1 MTARRLLVARRTTA
15 VVVALGAL
23 AGLSGCKYGAALAKR
38 EWVVIFKPGATQ
50 DQHRLVLATCGDIPN
65 VVPEAMG
72 DGKLVSE
79 LDSNVRFRIDKATD
93 GQLAQLVTCF
103 QKFDFIKSYDPTDFG
118 H

>member
-1 MTARRLLVARRTTA
+1 VTTAARRTAAGVLA
-15 VVVALGAL
+15 VASL
-23 AGLSGCKYGAALAKR
+23 AGLSGCKYSAALAKR

-50 DQHRLVLATCGDIPN
+50 AQHRLVLATCGNVPN

-72 DGKLVSE
+72 NGKLESE
-79 LDSNVRFRIDKATD
+79 LASNVRFRIDKASD
-93 GQLAQLVTCF
+93 GQLAELVTCF